1 MEYVEQRRFRNIRHD
16 VFCAKAIN
24 TTVVP
29 YHLCFVLAGHEH
41 ADPSDFD
48 RKSGFIGQ
56 RKKSRNGDAAREKNF
71 ADAFDS
77 NMRNKVVL
85 YNEAVA
91 TERNDQWVEANVD
104 SEPNVQESLSYL

>member
-1 MEYVEQRRFRNIRHD
+1 MKHVEQRRFGDIRHD
-16 VFCAKAIN
+16 VFFAKDITA
-24 TTVVP
+24 VP
-29 YHLCFVLAGHEH
+29 YLLCFILAGHEH

-56 RKKSRNGDAAREKNF
+56 RKKSRNSNAAREKNF

-91 TERNDQWVEANVD
+91 TERNDQ
-104 SEPNVQESLSYL
+104 